1 MPLSDLFKSGDQ
13 KKREAK
19 EASELKLFSEK
30 RKLENQV
37 SILQKKKKDIQKR
50 AENASPKDEETLISE
65 FTRITKDLNAY
76 ENALAQVKHLETGL
90 RGSVSGV
97 DSLDSILANILVEL
111 DNLTEPEKTGG
122 VSEEAKLKAEMN
134 IQRKLAT
141 TPANSGVETLS
152 RLNESVFLNED
163 EGTMSRE
170 DARAELFGN
179 KAAGNAKILAR
190 MAEIEDE
197 INS

>member
-30 RKLENQV
+30 RKLENQI
-37 SILQKKKKDIQKR
+37 SILQRKKKDIQKR
-50 AENASPKDEETLISE
+50 AESASSKDEEALISE
-65 FTRITKDLNAY
+65 FTRVTKDLNAY

-90 RGSVSGV
+90 RGSASGV

-122 VSEEAKLKAEMN
+122 VSNEAKLKAEMN

-163 EGTMSRE
+163 EGAMSRE
-170 DARAELFGN
+170 DARAELFGG
-179 KAAGNAKILAR
+179 KTAGNAKILAR

>member
-1 MPLSDLFKSGDQ
+1 MPLSDLFKSGEQ

-19 EASELKLFSEK
+19 EASELKLFTEK
-30 RKLENQV
+30 RKIENQI
-37 SILQKKKKDIQKR
+37 SILQKKKKDIQRR
-50 AENASPKDEETLISE
+50 AETASAKDEEALISE
-65 FTRITKDLNAY
+65 FTSVSKDLSAN

-90 RGSVSGV
+90 RGSSTSV

-141 TPANSGVETLS
+141 TPVNSGVDTLS
-152 RLNESVFLNED
+152 RLNESVLLND
-163 EGTMSRE
+163 SDGAMLRE
-170 DARAELFGN
+170 DARAELFGS
-179 KAAGNAKILAR
+179 KTGDNAKILAR